1 MALVSLHLCEVA
13 ALGYPAGGGPHAQH
27 HRRGHQR
34 VELGVELRRDVEAVA
49 EDAQHQAPLDPQP
62 PDEEAGQ
69 EAGGEDEAG
78 VHGGVGPRAQVG
90 HLLPDKT
97 VTRFVEAINTPT
109 ELMEDWS
116 FDMDSYAVNSSRKL
130 MEMRRTFL

>member
-1 MALVSLHLCEVA
+1 MRWKRLHLCEVA
-13 ALGYPAGGGPHAQH
+13 ALGYPEGGRPHAQH

-34 VELGVELRRDVEAVA
+34 VELGVELCRDVEAVA

-62 PDEEAGQ
+62 PDEETRQ

-90 HLLPDKT
+90 HLSPDTT
-97 VTRFVEAINTPT
+97 VTMFVAAITAPT
-109 ELMEDWS
+109 ELMEDCS
-116 FDMDSYAVNSSRKL
+116 LDMDSYAVNSSRKL